1 MSDKVIKPEIVPSSE
16 LEKTV
21 ASAIVADIVQT
32 IKEANT

>member
-1 MSDKVIKPEIVPSSE
+1 MLDKVIKPEVVQSSE
-16 LEKTV
+16 AEKTA